1 MCPDRGSEYHSA
13 HTSHLKNPRVL
24 TDSCETINI
33 PLKKKK
39 KNTIFRASKMAY
51 RVEALATKSPNQSL
65 ISQIHGRGE
74 LTLSKLPSGLHKCT
88 TICVCVCTEAHIGTH
103 K

>member
-1 MCPDRGSEYHSA
+1 
-13 HTSHLKNPRVL
+13 
-24 TDSCETINI
+24 
-33 PLKKKK
+33 
-39 KNTIFRASKMAY
+39 MAY